1 MTYSLNEIEGL
12 CKKAARGSGCSW
24 GMAEEAA
31 KAVRW
36 LVSFD
41 FAGPSSFADLLALH
55 DKKPRVEFTPATCAD
70 VWRGKGGRLCPIASG
85 AALCDYAGL
94 IAWESGVEMAEVAHP
109 LLLLPFTATTART
122 LGQSILVSWGHVHVH
137 VEANNVWIADPNN
150 EIGIAAADRVSLR
163 LEQSPEGTP
172 LAPTH
177 RGTISPDVWAK
188 LNGFAHRTYAPA
200 TEESRNLG
208 AGAGVSDND

>member
-41 FAGPSSFADLLALH
+41 LAGPSSFADLLALH
-55 DKKPRVEFTPATCAD
+55 DKKPRTDFTPATCAD
-70 VWRGKGGRLCPIASG
+70 VWRGKGGGLCPIASG
-85 AALCDYAGL
+85 ATLCDHAGL
-94 IAWESGVEMAEVAHP
+94 IAWESEVEMAEVAHP
-109 LLLLPFTATTART
+109 LLLLPFAATASRT
-122 LGQSILVSWGHVHVH
+122 LGQSILVSWGHVRVH
-137 VEANNVWIADPNN
+137 VEANNLWIDDPKN
-150 EIGIAAADRVSLR
+150 EVGIAKADRVSLR
-163 LEQSPEGTP
+163 LEQTPEGVP
-172 LAPTH
+172 WASTH
-177 RGTISPDVWAK
+177 RGTIAPDVWAQ